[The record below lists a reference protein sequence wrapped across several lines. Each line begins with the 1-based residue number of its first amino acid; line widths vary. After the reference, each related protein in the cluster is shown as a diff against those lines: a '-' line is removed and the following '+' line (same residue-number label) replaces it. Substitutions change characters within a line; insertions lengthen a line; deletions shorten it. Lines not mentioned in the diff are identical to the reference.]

1 MMAMKPLVDKGLR
14 RMAGYAWLALVL
26 PLVLLA
32 LQGCAGLPLTWRS
45 EMPEV
50 THMPLAGALP
60 KPVAPRGFALV
71 LSGGAARGFAHIGV
85 IKVLE
90 EAGLR
95 PDLIVGSSAG
105 SIVATLY
112 ASGMSVRELEG
123 AARDADGA
131 MVGDTNWLRLIRLQ
145 ALGVVAGNALH
156 RFVAQHTGGKR
167 FEEMVI
173 PLAVVAT
180 NLSSGAATAFTRGDA
195 SHAVHASSAIPGVFE
210 PVEIGGWLYAD
221 GGLSSPLPV
230 ATARRLGARLV
241 IAVDVVYPPADSP
254 PPLTA
259 LDVMFQTFLVQTYRL
274 KEHEVAQADLV
285 IAPPIP
291 VTGGQYGFK
300 DRDMLIA
307 AGEAAAR
314 TALPQMR
321 ALLAALEQKTQQ
333 PLSRKGLVGAGFQ

>member
-1 MMAMKPLVDKGLR
+1 MSIKPLVDKGVR
-14 RMAGYAWLALVL
+14 RMAGYTWLALVL
-26 PLVLLA
+26 PILVLA
-32 LQGCAGLPLTWRS
+32 LQGCAWLPVMS
-45 EMPEV
+45 PPAMPAV
-50 THMPLAGALP
+50 THMPLAAALP
-60 KPVAPRGFALV
+60 KPIAPRGFALV

-90 EAGLR
+90 EAGIR
-95 PDLIVGSSAG
+95 PDLIVGASAG

-112 ASGMSVRELEG
+112 ASGMSVRELEA

-131 MVGDTNWLRLIRLQ
+131 MVSDANWLRLIRLQ

-156 RFVAQHTGGKR
+156 RFVAQRTGGKR

-180 NLSSGAATAFTRGDA
+180 NLSSGGVTAFTRGDA

-210 PVEIGGWLYAD
+210 PVEINGRLYAD

-230 ATARRLGARLV
+230 ATARRLGARTV

-254 PPLTA
+254 PPSTA

-291 VTGGQYGFK
+291 VTGSQYGFK
-300 DRDMLIA
+300 HRDMLIA

-314 TALPQMR
+314 RALPGIR
-321 ALLAALEQKTQQ
+321 ALLAAAAV
-333 PLSRKGLVGAGFQ
+333 PH